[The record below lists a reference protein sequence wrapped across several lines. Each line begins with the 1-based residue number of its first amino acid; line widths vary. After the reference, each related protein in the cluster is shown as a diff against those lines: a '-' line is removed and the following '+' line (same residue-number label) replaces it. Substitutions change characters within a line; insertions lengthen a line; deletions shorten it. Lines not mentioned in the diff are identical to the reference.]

1 MGKILDA
8 LKGKAKAATQSAPTA
23 AQPNDGPM
31 DFRFLKPLAFGL
43 AIVLFVAVV
52 AFAAYSVMELF
63 QMRLGTT
70 LIEAALATM
79 ASVGVCVGV
88 LFIVLTSTHHPLRGL
103 GAIVLIAWSFL
114 VLALVAL
121 NSALR
126 GGLLAVPEALTSIG
140 RLVAALLAG
149 AALVPALTLPIAAH
163 DKGEYDS
170 AAAAAS
176 KYLGFIAKGVG
187 VAVSAAASVYFGLS
201 RNINPFVAGLAGF
214 VLESCFLWSYL
225 MLIRAMKARDAFD
238 VNLWRIATVA
248 FGLFLA
254 AVSVETISTLAQID
268 VPIVS
273 ALGQVGATLYVS
285 AVGLS
290 LILTIAAH
298 VITSLVDIP
307 MDKPESPARIVKP
320 SLAHRAGMVA
330 ARPSMLADEFRRG
343 RDAARGAPQLPA
355 GTVLTAASVPGGAE
369 WEMKRDGQIVASGK
383 TASLTEA
390 KDAANA
396 AAEMGGD
403 GWRVEDL
410 ARYPGGRRWART
422 ENGRDID
429 VVAIPGRRPNWTMS
443 GAGGG
448 PLVEREAGSIEGAKA
463 AALAAA
469 REHKAEPVKGRDYD
483 ETGFVVT
490 PEEGDELMRRHR
502 EMLEREAKR
511 PK

>member
-1 MGKILDA
+1 
-8 LKGKAKAATQSAPTA
+8 
-23 AQPNDGPM
+23 M
-31 DFRFLKPLAFGL
+31 DFRFLKPLAFGI
-43 AIVLFVAVV
+43 AIVLFIAVV

-330 ARPSMLADEFRRG
+330 ARPGLFADEFRRG
-343 RDAARGAPQLPA
+343 KDAARGASSAPAQLPA

-369 WEMKRDGQIVASGK
+369 WEMKRDGQTVASGK

-396 AAEMGGD
+396 AAGITDD
-403 GWRVEDL
+403 GWHVEDL

-448 PLVEREAGSIEGAKA
+448 PLVEREAGSVEGAKA

-483 ETGFVVT
+483 ETGEIVNAPVKGWPT
-490 PEEGDELMRRHR
+490 DEERRRAIAEELHRIAEEEG
-502 EMLEREAKR
+502 KI
-511 PK
+511 KK